1 MTTIYLVRHAQPR
14 LQRCSYRTGNAPLTK
29 QGREDSKKMA
39 SFLHHEPID
48 VIVSSPYPRAKET
61 IRAACRTAESADSF
75 GRRFQ
80 RTQDRVL
87 GGGF

>member
-1 MTTIYLVRHAQPR
+1 MTTIYLVRHAQPDY
-14 LQRCSYRTGNAPLTK
+14 SDVHADPENAPLTQ

-48 VIVSSPYPRAKET
+48 VMVSRSNGNDPT
-61 IRAACRTAESADSF
+61 ACRTAESADSF

-80 RTQDRVL
+80 RT
-87 GGGF
+87 